1 MASFDEFTSTVQSC
15 IEALK
20 QAQAGMDSPKQQ
32 AEELSN
38 QFQGL
43 GAESMAIGAQGLKDG
58 VEQSQAMIPPVI
70 TQLEQLIT
78 SAQGMKN
85 SGLTTQ
91 TPEVRPPPTPLDAA
105 PTHLR
110 EPVAKIGDPTTAPT
124 PQPGALQAELKTSDD
139 DDSDR
144 NRLSRFGRS
153 MVRNIDSLQNQ
164 AKETTSASIA
174 QVGARE
180 PVETVG
186 VPQRY
191 DVPTIVSSNA
201 GTPVQDIVANGLL
214 MAAITVEGCG
224 RLWRN
229 RRDKKTR

>member
-20 QAQAGMDSPKQQ
+20 QAQTGMDSPKQQ

-78 SAQGMKN
+78 SAQSMKN

-91 TPEVRPPPTPLDAA
+91 TPDVRPPPTPLDAA

-124 PQPGALQAELKTSDD
+124 PQPGALQAELKTSDED
-139 DDSDR
+139 DKGMSKFR
-144 NRLSRFGRS
+144 RFGRVA
-153 MVRNIDSLQNQ
+153 VRNAEALQKQ
-164 AKETTSASIA
+164 SQETTKTVISDRGFFDPPDRGTEAS
-174 QVGARE
+174 
-180 PVETVG
+180 VG
-186 VPQRY
+186 VPEAPPQNIIAA
-191 DVPTIVSSNA
+191 DKIGPTDLVGNAIV
-201 GTPVQDIVANGLL
+201 
-214 MAAITVEGCG
+214 MTVFAVEAFT
-224 RLWRN
+224 
-229 RRDKKTR
+229 RRRRRKRD

>member
-20 QAQAGMDSPKQQ
+20 QAQTGMDSPKQQ

-78 SAQGMKN
+78 SAQSMKN

-91 TPEVRPPPTPLDAA
+91 TPDVRPPPTPLDAA

-124 PQPGALQAELKTSDD
+124 PQPGALQAELKTSDED
-139 DDSDR
+139 DKGMSKFR
-144 NRLSRFGRS
+144 RFGRVA
-153 MVRNIDSLQNQ
+153 VRNSGAIKDQL
-164 AKETTSASIA
+164 KTSAE
-174 QVGARE
+174 VRFEKARDFD
-180 PVETVG
+180 PPDTYPTVG
-186 VPQRY
+186 VATPPAQ
-191 DVPTIVSSNA
+191 IHGSNV
-201 GTPVQDIVANGLL
+201 GLPPQDIVSNTVLL
-214 MAAITVEGCG
+214 AVVAAEGIS
-224 RLWRN
+224 RLLG
-229 RRDKKTR
+229 KGGAGQK

>member
-1 MASFDEFTSTVQSC
+1 MASFDEFTSAVQSC

-43 GAESMAIGAQGLKDG
+43 GAESMAVGAQGLKDG

-85 SGLTTQ
+85 SGLTAQ

-110 EPVAKIGDPTTAPT
+110 EPVAKIGDPTSAPEEVS
-124 PQPGALQAELKTSDD
+124 GAE
-139 DDSDR
+139 DSKLGGKGGR
-144 NRLSRFGRS
+144 SSRFLRS
-153 MVRNIDSLQNQ
+153 AARNAGDVQSVLKEHTSSNAKLVQ
-164 AKETTSASIA
+164 AYLKRPPIETTASTVQQHGPVVDAQHSPGPSDFVSGVALTAVAASIA
-174 QVGARE
+174 IKRFAERRRE
-180 PVETVG
+180 
-186 VPQRY
+186 R
-191 DVPTIVSSNA
+191 
-201 GTPVQDIVANGLL
+201 
-214 MAAITVEGCG
+214 
-224 RLWRN
+224 
-229 RRDKKTR
+229 KKL